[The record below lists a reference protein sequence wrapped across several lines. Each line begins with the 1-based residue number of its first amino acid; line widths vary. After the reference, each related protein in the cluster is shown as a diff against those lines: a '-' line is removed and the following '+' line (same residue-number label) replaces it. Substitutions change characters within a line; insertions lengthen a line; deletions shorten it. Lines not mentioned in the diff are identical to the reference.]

1 MSKIR
6 YISRDLDGWYKIWKT
21 RPKRDKFG
29 GSYLASSTDI
39 VFLLGEKECHF
50 LSPQLKLKPGQ
61 LAKMERDLIEVYTG
75 FPKVVVF
82 TLGDMIVEDYY
93 GK

>member
-61 LAKMERDLIEVYTG
+61 LAKVNYWMVAINNVP
-75 FPKVVVF
+75 PKVAVF
-82 TLGDMIVEDYY
+82 TLGEIVEDH
-93 GK
+93 GKK